1 MNPDDIR
8 QQIEANVVELIKT
21 KLDDG
26 TMTEERSQLISQNV
40 LDTIRPGMTF
50 EELYKAIPKLDDAFQ
65 ELSPILVPILQE
77 YETNVTQKVKQ
88 NVEDLI
94 KQGQF
99 DAAAK
104 LAQKAVENDVK
115 LVWTGKGDTS

>member
-1 MNPDDIR
+1 MSPDDIR
-8 QQIEANVVELIKT
+8 QKIETNVVELIKQ

-26 TMTEERSQLISQNV
+26 TMTEERSQAMSQMV
-40 LDTIRPGMTF
+40 LDTIRPGMTL
-50 EELYKAIPKLDDAFQ
+50 EELYRAIPKLDDAFQ

-88 NVEDLI
+88 NVEQLI

-104 LAQKAVENDVK
+104 LAQKAVEGDVK
-115 LVWTGKGDTS
+115 LVWTGKAKV